1 MGMDNIGRY
10 IYMAYKNM
18 LYFHWRRGRVYQ
30 AMHMAGAV
38 NIYISRDQMIKN
50 VTGMSVPVVL
60 FVPITA

>member
-1 MGMDNIGRY
+1 
-10 IYMAYKNM
+10 MAYTNM
-18 LYFHWRRGRVYQ
+18 LYFHWRRSRVYQ

-38 NIYISRDQMIKN
+38 DIYISRDQMIKN